1 MPSARDA
8 LPLPRAIDRRLAFL
22 PDAIGLDARRVV
34 SFAYVA
40 AALSVAWAIE
50 DGDSS
55 VHQFEEAMR
64 ILEARAR

>member
-8 LPLPRAIDRRLAFL
+8 LPLSRAIDRRLAFL
-22 PDAIGLDARRVV
+22 PDALKLDARRIA

-50 DGDSS
+50 DRDQS
-55 VHQFEEAMR
+55 QPLFEEAMR
-64 ILEARAR
+64 KLAPLG